1 MNILLVSSEVVP
13 FAKTGGLA
21 DVCGTLPQ
29 ELARLGHQTIVML
42 PAHRDAAAAGL
53 PLDET
58 GIELEVA
65 IGAKQVR
72 GSLLHSTLPGS
83 SVPVYLVHQPD
94 YFDRPGIYGDSAG
107 DYEDNCERF
116 VFFCRAVLQAMARL
130 DLEIDLVHLNDWP
143 TGLIPA
149 YLRIEHAGDPAYERI
164 ATLFTIH
171 NLAYQG
177 TFWHWDML
185 LTGLDWKYFNWRQME
200 FHGQLN
206 FLKTGLVFADA
217 INTVSPQY
225 AQEIQTPPLGCHLE
239 DLLRHRHETL
249 SGIINGVDYSVWNPA
264 TDLQIAARYDETT
277 FGEGKAACKAEL
289 QKELG
294 LSVAAEIPLLGI
306 VGRLVDQ
313 KGLDLIL
320 PTMRKMAPTG
330 KVQWAVLGSGSQEL
344 EEELRQLAAEFPRQI
359 AACIGFSDQLAHR
372 IEAGADLF
380 VMPSR
385 YEPCGLNQ
393 LYSLKYGTVP
403 LVRQTGGLADTVTDT
418 TPETLADK
426 TATGFSFVPYSSD
439 ALLETLNRA
448 CDLFHNDPSAWQQ
461 IVRTGM
467 RQDWSWSR
475 SAQQYAALYEVT
487 VASRRAEAVEL

>member
-1 MNILLVSSEVVP
+1 
-13 FAKTGGLA
+13 
-21 DVCGTLPQ
+21 
-29 ELARLGHQTIVML
+29 

-116 VFFCRAVLQAMARL
+116 VFFCRAVLQAMVRL

-206 FLKTGLVFADA
+206 FMKTGLVFSDA
-217 INTVSPQY
+217 LNTVSPTY
-225 AQEIQTPPLGCHLE
+225 AQEIQSPPLGCYL
-239 DLLRHRHETL
+239 DGLLRHRREHL
-249 SGIINGVDYSVWNPA
+249 SGIINGVDYTVWNPA
-264 TDLQIAARYDETT
+264 SDPQIACRYDASSVAA
-277 FGEGKAACKAEL
+277 GKAACKAAL
-289 QKELG
+289 QAELG
-294 LSVAAEIPLLGI
+294 LAVAPDTPLVGV

-320 PTMRKMAPTG
+320 PVMRQLAPSG
-330 KVQWAVLGSGSQEL
+330 SVQWAVLGSGAVSL
-344 EEELRQLAAEFPRQI
+344 EKELRQLAAEFPHQI
-359 AACIGFSDQLAHR
+359 AARIGFSDQLAHR
-372 IEAGADLF
+372 IEAAADMF

-385 YEPCGLNQ
+385 YEP
-393 LYSLKYGTVP
+393 
-403 LVRQTGGLADTVTDT
+403 
-418 TPETLADK
+418 
-426 TATGFSFVPYSSD
+426 
-439 ALLETLNRA
+439 
-448 CDLFHNDPSAWQQ
+448 
-461 IVRTGM
+461 
-467 RQDWSWSR
+467 
-475 SAQQYAALYEVT
+475 
-487 VASRRAEAVEL
+487 